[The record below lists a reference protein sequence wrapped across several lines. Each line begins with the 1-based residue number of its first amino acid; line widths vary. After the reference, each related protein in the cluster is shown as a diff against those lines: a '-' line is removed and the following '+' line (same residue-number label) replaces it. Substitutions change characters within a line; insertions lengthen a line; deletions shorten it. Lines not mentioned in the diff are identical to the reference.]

1 MGTLRRIMTWVIT
14 VAYVVVA
21 LTNKTMREKLNGRK
35 KIMEYDNDE
44 VLEKLFE
51 EELEKLRYD
60 LSLTLEEKEGL
71 AEIKARERFYA

>member
-1 MGTLRRIMTWVIT
+1 MTNSEVGCFD
-14 VAYVVVA
+14 
-21 LTNKTMREKLNGRK
+21 LGR

-51 EELEKLRYD
+51 EELEKLKYD

>member
-1 MGTLRRIMTWVIT
+1 
-14 VAYVVVA
+14 
-21 LTNKTMREKLNGRK
+21 
-35 KIMEYDNDE
+35 MEYDNDE

-71 AEIKARERFYA
+71 AEIKALERFYA

>member
-1 MGTLRRIMTWVIT
+1 MTNSEVGCFN
-14 VAYVVVA
+14 
-21 LTNKTMREKLNGRK
+21 LGR
-35 KIMEYDNDE
+35 KIMEYDNDV

-51 EELEKLRYD
+51 EELEKLKYD